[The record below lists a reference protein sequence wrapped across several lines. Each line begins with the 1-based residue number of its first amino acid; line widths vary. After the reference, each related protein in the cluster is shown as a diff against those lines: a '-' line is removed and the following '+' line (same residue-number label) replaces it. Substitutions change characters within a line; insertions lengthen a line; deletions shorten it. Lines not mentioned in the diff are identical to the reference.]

1 MYETASQKSA
11 SRLFNDP
18 DYRSYSMT
26 QTSYSAYTLSNH
38 RSYASLR
45 SQQDGSGHLQRPRSP
60 FAYPARLRRPGFR
73 PSSPALTD
81 GGIVD
86 YSRRAEI
93 DRKAYGG
100 HSTSSPSSLYAQKRK
115 PPLSLRQDANRSTHS
130 LLSQPS
136 PPRRS
141 PSPGLRQS
149 SGNIAQDWSRRNGSS
164 GNTSPARSTFSLAST
179 VNLYATVS
187 GTSNATT
194 PGKLAPPSPLYY
206 DYTEDFEVDGYN
218 RAEESLGSP
227 PHFSIDK
234 TIPEERRAS
243 AERPP
248 SMESRVHR
256 LSSSPRPPSSPT
268 PTPANPK
275 PLEGTQNRMVA
286 LLSGEQFES
295 VQPSHNKRHT
305 SIRETNNSIDKKIV
319 RLSGLG
325 FGAQELSTH
334 VEEAFGL
341 LPTNSFEVSVSQ
353 NESEEVTSG
362 NLNGEVLG
370 GKRGKIAETQFMSSF
385 SNRCDAYPPRLS
397 SLPSTRSGSRTDAI
411 TTHEGERSIDT
422 TTHARASPDPVQLP
436 RASTSLPDS
445 SRSRDMETAAQGS
458 NFASASTSSQSRL
471 RSSSGFKP
479 MDPGFAELTDLLKTL
494 EQSNR
499 GRHPAKAQP
508 VFTAPIE
515 TPILTPPYPNGS
527 VLCSTNIN
535 HAQSPIITSS
545 NRPSTKELHASTQ
558 IQPTKRNQLYN
569 GGRKAVA
576 PTLATYE
583 GFDAPIFNNQTAI
596 RAIPRSSSPMLAPK
610 PISPARQ
617 LKLKNSVPQLMKA
630 LPTLPAEPLV
640 RATSP
645 INALKST
652 AHEMPYHFSPLIPE
666 LSPPPVQE
674 SRHESHKV
682 VSAQG
687 PPVPPKEEVL
697 KARAAFGS
705 RSSEAI
711 SEQPPSSGSPT
722 ISQPLPRLKLK
733 MKSFTNL
740 RPRSPPSPRPWERE
754 EIQTCSI
761 PDPDAPVQEP
771 AQSEKPA
778 NPKPP
783 KFRLKITRAS
793 TSTFG
798 TVRVNRESGESGVAA
813 GFHLP
818 SHKDLFTSTSG
829 IDNIFRQ
836 VSQHLHSRKTSV
848 ASNTGSESF
857 RPSTSLL
864 SPKSHLAPKTTS
876 PTMDFDISKP
886 QSTKPLLAHEARNV
900 LSDNTSHMQGHGGMR
915 GRLSNLTARVA
926 PPYANRI
933 GSQSYDDLTW
943 RDRNLP
949 EATAPIAQRSA
960 CNLHSRSKSTESKP
974 LRRFAERMH
983 HHRLREKVQGWV
995 KEARTVIKSRM
1006 KSRSTTGSGQD
1017 EVGP

>member
-1 MYETASQKSA
+1 M
-11 SRLFNDP
+11 
-18 DYRSYSMT
+18 
-26 QTSYSAYTLSNH
+26 
-38 RSYASLR
+38 
-45 SQQDGSGHLQRPRSP
+45 
-60 FAYPARLRRPGFR
+60 
-73 PSSPALTD
+73 
-81 GGIVD
+81 
-86 YSRRAEI
+86 
-93 DRKAYGG
+93 
-100 HSTSSPSSLYAQKRK
+100 
-115 PPLSLRQDANRSTHS
+115 SLRQDANRSTPS

-141 PSPGLRQS
+141 PTPGLRQS
-149 SGNIAQDWSRRNGSS
+149 NGNITQDWGRRNGSS

-206 DYTEDFEVDGYN
+206 DYTEDFEVDGYH
-218 RAEESLGSP
+218 RAQESLGSP
-227 PHFSIDK
+227 PHFSVVK

-248 SMESRVHR
+248 STESRLHR
-256 LSSSPRPPSSPT
+256 LSSSLRPPSSPT

-275 PLEGTQNRMVA
+275 PLEGTPNRMA
-286 LLSGEQFES
+286 ILPSEGQFEP
-295 VQPSHNKRHT
+295 VQPSHSKGHT
-305 SIRETNNSIDKKIV
+305 STRETNNSIDKNIV

-353 NESEEVTSG
+353 IEPEEVTSG

-370 GKRGKIAETQFMSSF
+370 EKRSKIAETQFMSSF
-385 SNRCDAYPPRLS
+385 SNRGDAYPPRLS
-397 SLPSTRSGSRTDAI
+397 SLSSPRSGSQTDAI
-411 TTHEGERSIDT
+411 TTPKAEQSIDSMS
-422 TTHARASPDPVQLP
+422 HAQASPDPIQFP
-436 RASTSLPDS
+436 RSSTSLPDP
-445 SRSRDMETAAQGS
+445 SRLRDMETTAQGS
-458 NFASASTSSQSRL
+458 KFAPASTSSQSRL

-479 MDPGFAELTDLLKTL
+479 IDPGFAELTDLLKTL

-499 GRHPAKAQP
+499 GRHPPKAQP
-508 VFTAPIE
+508 VFKAPIE
-515 TPILTPPYPNGS
+515 TPILTTPLPNGS
-527 VLCSTNIN
+527 VLRCTNIN
-535 HAQSPIITSS
+535 HAQSPIITSF
-545 NRPSTKELHASTQ
+545 NRPSAKELHISTQ
-558 IQPTKRNQLYN
+558 IQPSKRNQLYN
-569 GGRKAVA
+569 GCRKAAA

-583 GFDAPIFNNQTAI
+583 RIDAPISNNQTAI
-596 RAIPRSSSPMLAPK
+596 RAIPRSGSPMLAPK

-645 INALKST
+645 INALKPT
-652 AHEMPYHFSPLIPE
+652 AHEMQCHFSTLIPE
-666 LSPPPVQE
+666 LSPSLVQE
-674 SRHESHKV
+674 SRHEPHKV

-697 KARAAFGS
+697 KARAAFRS

-711 SEQPPSSGSPT
+711 PEQPPSSGSPT
-722 ISQPLPRLKLK
+722 ISQPPPRLRLK
-733 MKSFTNL
+733 MNSCTNL
-740 RPRSPPSPRPWERE
+740 RPHSPPSPRPWERE
-754 EIQTCSI
+754 IQTCST
-761 PDPDAPVQEP
+761 PNPDAPLQEP

-798 TVRVNRESGESGVAA
+798 TVRVNRESGESKVAA

-818 SHKDLFTSTSG
+818 NHKDLFTSTSG
-829 IDNIFRQ
+829 LDNIFRQ
-836 VSQHLHSRKTSV
+836 VSQHLHSRKASV

-876 PTMDFDISKP
+876 PTMDFDISNP
-886 QSTKPLLAHEARNV
+886 QSTKPLPAHEARGV
-900 LSDNTSHMQGHGGMR
+900 FSDNSSHMQSDGSVR

-926 PPYANRI
+926 PPYVNRI

-943 RDRNLP
+943 RDRNRP
-949 EATAPIAQRSA
+949 EAAVPMAQRSA
-960 CNLHSRSKSTESKP
+960 FNLHSRSKSAESKP
-974 LRRFAERMH
+974 LRRFVERIH
-983 HHRLREKVQGWV
+983 HHRLKEKVQGWV

-1006 KSRSTTGSGQD
+1006 KSRNTTGSGQI
-1017 EVGP
+1017 EVRP

>member
-1 MYETASQKSA
+1 
-11 SRLFNDP
+11 
-18 DYRSYSMT
+18 
-26 QTSYSAYTLSNH
+26 
-38 RSYASLR
+38 
-45 SQQDGSGHLQRPRSP
+45 
-60 FAYPARLRRPGFR
+60 
-73 PSSPALTD
+73 
-81 GGIVD
+81 
-86 YSRRAEI
+86 
-93 DRKAYGG
+93 
-100 HSTSSPSSLYAQKRK
+100 
-115 PPLSLRQDANRSTHS
+115 LSLRQDANRSTPS
-130 LLSQPS
+130 LLSQTS

-149 SGNIAQDWSRRNGSS
+149 NGNLTQDWGRRNGSS

-187 GTSNATT
+187 GTSNTTT

-218 RAEESLGSP
+218 RGQESLGSP
-227 PHFSIDK
+227 PHFGIDK
-234 TIPEERRAS
+234 TIPEERCAS

-248 SMESRVHR
+248 STGSRVHR
-256 LSSSPRPPSSPT
+256 LSSSLRPPPSPT

-275 PLEGTQNRMVA
+275 PLEGTQNRMAA
-286 LLSGEQFES
+286 LPSEGQFEP
-295 VQPSHNKRHT
+295 VHPSHSKKHT
-305 SIRETNNSIDKKIV
+305 SIRETNNSIDKEIV

-341 LPTNSFEVSVSQ
+341 LPTNSFEVSVSRI
-353 NESEEVTSG
+353 ESEGVTSG

-385 SNRCDAYPPRLS
+385 SNRGDAYPPRLS
-397 SLPSTRSGSRTDAI
+397 SLPSPRSGSRTDAI
-411 TTHEGERSIDT
+411 TTPDAERSIDT
-422 TTHARASPDPVQLP
+422 MSHAQ
-436 RASTSLPDS
+436 
-445 SRSRDMETAAQGS
+445 
-458 NFASASTSSQSRL
+458 
-471 RSSSGFKP
+471 
-479 MDPGFAELTDLLKTL
+479 
-494 EQSNR
+494 
-499 GRHPAKAQP
+499 AQP
-508 VFTAPIE
+508 AFIAPIE
-515 TPILTPPYPNGS
+515 NPIPTPPFPNGS
-527 VLCSTNIN
+527 VLRSTNIN
-535 HAQSPIITSS
+535 HAQSPIVTSF
-545 NRPSTKELHASTQ
+545 NRPSAKELQVSTQ
-558 IQPTKRNQLYN
+558 IQPSKRNRLYN
-569 GGRKAVA
+569 GGQKAAA

-583 GFDAPIFNNQTAI
+583 GFDAPISNNQTAI
-596 RAIPRSSSPMLAPK
+596 RAIPRSGSPMLAPK

-652 AHEMPYHFSPLIPE
+652 AHEMPCHFSTLIPE
-666 LSPPPVQE
+666 LSSSLVQE
-674 SRHESHKV
+674 SRHEPHKV

-697 KARAAFGS
+697 KARAAFRS

-711 SEQPPSSGSPT
+711 SEQAPSSGSPT
-722 ISQPLPRLKLK
+722 ISQSLPRLKLK
-733 MKSFTNL
+733 TKSFTNL

-754 EIQTCSI
+754 EIKTCSTPV
-761 PDPDAPVQEP
+761 PDVPLQEP
-771 AQSEKPA
+771 VQSEKPA

-798 TVRVNRESGESGVAA
+798 TVRVNRESGESKVAA

-818 SHKDLFTSTSG
+818 NHKDLFTSTSG
-829 IDNIFRQ
+829 LDNIFRQ
-836 VSQHLHSRKTSV
+836 VSQHLHSRKASV

-857 RPSTSLL
+857 RPSTSLS

-876 PTMDFDISKP
+876 PTMDFDFSKP
-886 QSTKPLLAHEARNV
+886 QSTKPLPAHEARSIF
-900 LSDNTSHMQGHGGMR
+900 SDNGFHMQGEDSMR
-915 GRLSNLTARVA
+915 GKLSNLTARVA

-943 RDRNLP
+943 RDRNRP
-949 EATAPIAQRSA
+949 EAAAPMAQRSA

-983 HHRLREKVQGWV
+983 HHNLKEKVQGWI

-1006 KSRSTTGSGQD
+1006 KSRSTTGSGQV
-1017 EVGP
+1017 EAGL